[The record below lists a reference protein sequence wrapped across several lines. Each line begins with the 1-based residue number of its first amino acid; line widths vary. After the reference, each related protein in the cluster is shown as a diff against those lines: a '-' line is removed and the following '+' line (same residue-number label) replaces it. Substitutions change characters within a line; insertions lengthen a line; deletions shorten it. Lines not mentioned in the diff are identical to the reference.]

1 MAATDQ
7 RDAIMRT
14 NIGGET
20 MKRWPMIVL
29 GLAVALAG
37 SVAPATR
44 SAACRGS
51 ACAGTLVYVGTHG
64 SGPGEGIFAAR
75 LDPRHGTLIGRGLVA
90 AIDRPTWLV
99 ADQPQHRLYSVSE
112 TGNDGRSNGSVY
124 GFAVARGSG
133 ALRQL
138 GRADAAGGGTTH
150 LALDREARMLFAA
163 NYGAGQVVAI
173 ALDAVGAPT
182 RVQSMI
188 QHEGNGPGKRQQG
201 PHAHGV
207 TLDPSGRYVLSPD
220 LGADKVFIHRFD
232 RAAGTLSTGA
242 QDAIDLPPGSGPR
255 HLVFSPGGQFAFV
268 DTELTGAVYVF
279 RWNAARGT
287 ATPVMNVALDPVDFT
302 GQRSA
307 AELVVSRDGR
317 FLYVSN
323 RGDNTVQVFS
333 IDQRTGA
340 LRSIQRIDA
349 GGKSPWSVALDPSD
363 RWLIVA
369 NEATN
374 NLAVFARHQESGRLD
389 HTGQS
394 LSIPQPTA
402 LAFFR

>member
-1 MAATDQ
+1 MT
-7 RDAIMRT
+7 
-14 NIGGET
+14 
-20 MKRWPMIVL
+20 RWPMIVL
-29 GLAVALAG
+29 GLAAALAG
-37 SVAPATR
+37 SAAPATN
-44 SAACRGS
+44 SADCHGQ

-64 SGPGEGIFAAR
+64 SGPGQGIVAAR
-75 LDPRHGTLIGRGLVA
+75 LDPRSGRLTGLGMVA
-90 AIDRPTWLV
+90 EVDRPTWLV

-112 TGNDGRSNGSVY
+112 TGNDGRSNGSIY
-124 GFAVARGSG
+124 GFAVAQGSG

-138 GRADAAGGGTTH
+138 GRADAGGGGTTH
-150 LALDREARMLFAA
+150 LALDRKARTLFAA

-173 ALDAVGAPT
+173 PLDAAGAPT
-182 RVQSMI
+182 SVRSMLR
-188 QHEGNGPGKRQQG
+188 HEGSGPSKRQQG

-232 RAAGTLSTGA
+232 RATGA
-242 QDAIDLPPGSGPR
+242 LSANAGSTIDLPPGSGPR
-255 HLVFSPGGQFAFV
+255 HLVFSPDGRFAFV

-279 RWNAARGT
+279 RWNAGAGM

-307 AELVVSRDGR
+307 AELLVSRDGR

-323 RGDNTVQVFS
+323 RGADVVQVFS
-333 IDQRTGA
+333 IEQRTGA
-340 LRSIQRIDA
+340 LRSLQRIDA

-363 RWLIVA
+363 EWFIVA

-374 NLAVFARHQESGRLD
+374 NLAVFARNQQSGMLAY
-389 HTGQS
+389 TGQS
-394 LSIPQPTA
+394 LSTPQPTA